1 MVKTRLIAAALA
13 ACLLTTPAMAAPA
26 DQQSDADLLRTL
38 GLFQG
43 TEAGDALGQN
53 LTRAEAAVMLVR
65 LYGAA
70 DGMAAQTYPT
80 PFTDLSDWSKPY
92 VSWLYQHGLTHG
104 TSQTTYSPNDPITKQ
119 SYLLF
124 LGRAL
129 GYADNDTAT
138 GKSFV
143 SAADYQAAQGQTLT
157 RGEAVSLTV
166 DALFSTTSSGVAF
179 SAVLIEQGAID
190 AETFA
195 LAAGDRPTIPAVNA
209 AALQNSVW
217 DVRRMDNGQ
226 VKVVRRQD
234 DKVRATSNR
243 TFDRAITTT
252 GVDGIFAY
260 DSTTLYYLDP
270 ETLSDIKI
278 ADLSSFFDE
287 TEQGYIDALG
297 SMNGTTLF
305 CMSDPTA
312 SSAYRFYTWSPAGG
326 WRLVLS
332 GTGVLGQVNTLST
345 VEGKYFSG
353 TFGILSVG
361 LDGSTQ
367 VLTRTP
373 CYAMTLLG
381 GILYFIP
388 DASVKRTDGYSDGGR
403 EVRMLAMGKESTVLT
418 LPTGSAYPICL
429 ETVTGAS
436 PDGTITAR
444 GTWHAA
450 DGSNEW
456 HVTFLGKG
464 SDVRVVDADNQHN
477 VPDDLNGLYS
487 ASEHMKWWANTL
499 GLTTGKIAQT

>member
-1 MVKTRLIAAALA
+1 MVKNRLIAAALA
-13 ACLLTTPAMAAPA
+13 ASLFITPALAAPA

-43 TEAGDALGQN
+43 TESGDALDQN
-53 LTRAEAAVMLVR
+53 LTRAQAAVMLVR

-104 TSQTTYSPNDPITKQ
+104 TGSTTYSPDEPITKQ
-119 SYLLF
+119 AYLLF

-129 GYADNDTAT
+129 GYADNDTAA

-143 SAADYQAAQGQTLT
+143 SAADYQTAQGQTIT

-166 DALFSTTSSGVAF
+166 DALFSTTSYGMAF
-179 SAVLIEQGAID
+179 SDVLIEQGAID

-195 LAAGDRPTIPAVNA
+195 LAAGSRPTIPAVDA
-209 AALQNSVW
+209 AALQNSTW
-217 DVRRMDNGQ
+217 EVRRMDDGQ
-226 VKVVRRQD
+226 LKVVRRQD
-234 DKVRATSNR
+234 GQIRATSNR
-243 TFDRAITTT
+243 SFDRAILTAGT
-252 GVDGIFAY
+252 DGIFAY
-260 DSTTLYYLDP
+260 DTSAIYYLDP
-270 ETLSDIKI
+270 QTLSEVKI
-278 ADLSSFFDE
+278 ADLSAFFAPE
-287 TEQGYIDALG
+287 STGYIDVLG

-312 SSAYRFYTWSPAGG
+312 SDTYHFYTWSPAGG
-326 WRLVLS
+326 WRLVLDGA
-332 GTGVLGQVNTLST
+332 GTLGAVNSLAT

-353 TFGILSVG
+353 SFGILSVG
-361 LDGSTQ
+361 LDGRTQ

-388 DASVKRTDGYSDGGR
+388 DAPVKRADGYSNGGH
-403 EVRMLAMGKESTVLT
+403 EVRMLALGKESTVLT
-418 LPTGSAYPICL
+418 LPIDSAYPICL

-450 DGSNEW
+450 DSGNAW
-456 HVTFLGKG
+456 HVTFSGKG
-464 SDVRVVDADNQHN
+464 ADVRVVDADNQHN

-487 ASEHMKWWANTL
+487 ASEHMKWWADML
-499 GLTTGKIAQT
+499 GLTTGKIS